1 MIRPSIPPSS
11 LPPSP
16 SSLLLLSSLSAVQ
29 SPLPLP
35 LPRPR
40 PPPAV
45 ARLPPPPPPPLPP
58 AASPRPP
65 PPLRPFPPLPRLRPA
80 SRPLPLL
87 ARPLL
92 SRRRA
97 HLQLLV
103 SALAVL
109 LQPPQGL
116 PRATRPLPS
125 TGRRTVPRKSR
136 SRPACRCVA
145 PPCVWRG
152 PRLDAVS
159 VARRRRGSRPALHC
173 TTWLADHEQY
183 PTPLAASGIYRSEPA
198 SHRRSRMRGSV
209 VRFPPLFLF
218 IPSYTEGYT
227 TPSTLGCRRPTGRPP
242 LPSH

>member
-1 MIRPSIPPSS
+1 M
-11 LPPSP
+11 
-16 SSLLLLSSLSAVQ
+16 
-29 SPLPLP
+29 
-35 LPRPR
+35 
-40 PPPAV
+40 
-45 ARLPPPPPPPLPP
+45 
-58 AASPRPP
+58 
-65 PPLRPFPPLPRLRPA
+65 
-80 SRPLPLL
+80 
-87 ARPLL
+87 
-92 SRRRA
+92 
-97 HLQLLV
+97 

-125 TGRRTVPRKSR
+125 TRRRTVPRKSR

-209 VRFPPLFLF
+209 VRFSPLFLYLRTQRATRR
-218 IPSYTEGYT
+218 PLRWGAGAL
-227 TPSTLGCRRPTGRPP
+227 LGAPRSLPLRAKVIRRPTDR
-242 LPSH
+242 